1 MKEYFQLIKELDNL
15 PDNMV
20 REKYLM
26 DIKKN
31 PLIPRHDLRRIACNI
46 LLESNFIE
54 NNYPIETKKKL
65 KKILTYFAKIL
76 IKAKKSINNLILK
89 IKI

>member
-1 MKEYFQLIKELDNL
+1 MKEYYQLIKELDNL
-15 PDNMV
+15 PDNMA

-31 PLIPRHDLRRIACNI
+31 PLIPRHDLRRISCNI
-46 LLESNFIE
+46 ILECNFIE
-54 NNYPIETKKKL
+54 NNYPIETKKER
-65 KKILTYFAKIL
+65 KKNYKYFN
-76 IKAKKSINNLILK
+76 SK